1 MEENTFEELNIL
13 KINVQIMI
21 DEISEAHSLSS
32 NLAKIC
38 RAKSKP
44 VDKKEI
50 LSIAKSIETKL
61 NKVLNFYYSM
71 LENET
76 QSSSIED
83 ALKTLKYAI
92 ENKKVKLCRY

>member
-1 MEENTFEELNIL
+1 MEENMFEELNIL

-32 NLAKIC
+32 NLVKIC
-38 RAKSKP
+38 RLKSKP
-44 VDKKEI
+44 VDKNEI
-50 LSIAKSIETKL
+50 FSIAKSIETKL

-83 ALKTLKYAI
+83 ALKILKYAI
-92 ENKKVKLCRY
+92 ENKKVKLCR